1 MGIVRSNK
9 EGVLPTDPSE
19 KIRHDLLEHVSVMNA
34 VASSLV
40 TQITTVADLVL
51 GAFKSGRKVLLMGN
65 GGSAADAQHIAAELI
80 GRFKVNRK
88 ALPAIALTTDTSI
101 LTAVGNDYS
110 FDDVF
115 SRQVSA
121 LGNEGDIVIGISTS
135 GNSPNVLN
143 GIRAAKEIGCKTIGM
158 TGKDGGELARLA
170 DLSLTVPSRETPRI
184 QEAHIT
190 VGHIICSLVEQ
201 SFLGDTPQE
210 L

>member
-1 MGIVRSNK
+1 MN
-9 EGVLPTDPSE
+9 PTE
-19 KIRHDLLEHVSVMNA
+19 KIRQDLLEHLRVMNS

-40 TQITTVADLVL
+40 DQVIATTDLVL
-51 GAFKSGRKVLLMGN
+51 GALKNGKKVLLMGN

-80 GRFKVNRK
+80 GRFKVDRK

-115 SRQVSA
+115 SRQVAA
-121 LGNEGDIVIGISTS
+121 LANEGDIVIGISTS
-135 GNSPNVLN
+135 GSSPNVLN

-170 DLSLTVPSRETPRI
+170 DLSLIVPSQETPRI

-190 VGHIICSLVEQ
+190 IGHIICSLVEQ
-201 SFLGDTPQE
+201 SFLGDTA
-210 L
+210 

>member
-1 MGIVRSNK
+1 MN
-9 EGVLPTDPSE
+9 PTE
-19 KIRHDLLEHVSVMNA
+19 KIRQDLLEHVSVMNA

-40 TQITTVADLVL
+40 DQITAMADLVL
-51 GAFKSGRKVLLMGN
+51 DALKNGKKVLLIGN

-80 GRFKVNRK
+80 GRFKVDRK

-115 SRQVSA
+115 SRQVAA
-121 LGNEGDIVIGISTS
+121 LANEGDIVIGISTS

-143 GIRAAKEIGCKTIGM
+143 AIKAAKETRCKTIGM

-170 DLSLTVPSRETPRI
+170 DLSLIVPSQETPRI

-201 SFLGDTPQE
+201 SFLGDTQMS
-210 L
+210 

>member
-1 MGIVRSNK
+1 LLANR
-9 EGVLPTDPSE
+9 SE
-19 KIRHDLLEHVSVMNA
+19 KIQDDLLEHVSVMNA
-34 VASSLV
+34 VAASLV
-40 TQITTVADLVL
+40 DQVMAAADLVL
-51 GAFKSGRKVLLMGN
+51 GALKSGSKILLMGN

-80 GRFKVNRK
+80 GRFKVDRK
-88 ALPAIALTTDTSI
+88 ALPAIALTTDTLI

-115 SRQVSA
+115 SRQVAA
-121 LGNEGDIVIGISTS
+121 LANEGDIVIGISTS

-143 GIRAAKEIGCKTIGM
+143 AIRAAKEIGCKTIGM

-170 DLSLTVPSRETPRI
+170 DLSLIVPSQETPRI

-201 SFLGDTPQE
+201 SLLKDTR
-210 L
+210 